1 MCQSLLASIAPKHH
15 PEMVKMILKAAAILH
30 LHLAP
35 SLSRSQISIL
45 GAWVMLRLCCAVPAA
60 EAGVPGPASS

>member
-1 MCQSLLASIAPKHH
+1 MVKIVVKQIYDTINLFNYVTFQLQPLLASIAPKHH

-35 SLSRSQISIL
+35 PQQEPDIYP
-45 GAWVMLRLCCAVPAA
+45 V
-60 EAGVPGPASS
+60 